1 MPIVFGDV
9 FLFSVVFFPYLFYEL
24 YIILQ
29 FNDKKRRNRYRVE
42 EGGQDPGAEIVVS
55 GNFVFSLIIFKKN
68 QQKQLNEIE

>member
-9 FLFSVVFFPYLFYEL
+9 FLFSVVFFFYLFYEL

-29 FNDKKRRNRYRVE
+29 FDDKKRRNRYRAE

-55 GNFVFSLIIFKKN
+55 GNFDVFSLIILKK
-68 QQKQLNEIE
+68 KLTKTIE